1 MKKILAILLLVISS
15 PVWSQQ
21 LMTASLYDVQGNL
34 HNPAVAGVNKQT
46 TMGASYRSMWSGI
59 AGSPVTALVYGST
72 FLEKANIGVGAY
84 LYSDVTGPTSRR
96 GIQTSYA
103 YHIPTN
109 NGATFSVGLEARF
122 QQFAIDKAMLIDA
135 LGNDP
140 VMGGAANQFKGD
152 AGLGVAYTAKK
163 WQLGMSVSQLIQ
175 SSLNFYAGSLSR
187 TEEARLYR
195 HFYLHGSYQWKVDAN
210 TTIIP
215 NLLVIYLPNAPTE
228 LQAGARVEHRELF
241 WWGLS
246 LRARQ
251 SWMLSAGVKVQKK
264 LMLGYSF
271 DIYSSPL
278 SIFDKG
284 PNAHEVLLRY
294 QFLK

>member
-1 MKKILAILLLVISS
+1 
-15 PVWSQQ
+15 
-21 LMTASLYDVQGNL
+21 
-34 HNPAVAGVNKQT
+34 
-46 TMGASYRSMWSGI
+46 MWSGI

-109 NGATFSVGLEARF
+109 NGGTFSVGLEARF

-140 VMGGAANQFKGD
+140 VMGGATNRFKGD
-152 AGLGVAYTAKK
+152 AGLGLAYTAKK

-175 SSLNFYAGSLSR
+175 SALNFYSGSLTR
-187 TEEARLYR
+187 IEEARLYR

-210 TTIIP
+210 TTVTP
-215 NLLVIYLPNAPTE
+215 NFLVIYLPNAPTE

-241 WWGLS
+241 WWGLAFRS
-246 LRARQ
+246 RQ
-251 SWMLSAGVKVQKK
+251 SAILSAGVNLQKRFS
-264 LMLGYSF
+264 LGYSF
-271 DIYSSPL
+271 DIYRTPL
-278 SIFDKG
+278 SLFDAG
-284 PNAHEVLLRY
+284 SNAHELTLRLR
-294 QFLK
+294 LKK

>member
-1 MKKILAILLLVISS
+1 MVS
-15 PVWSQQ
+15 
-21 LMTASLYDVQGNL
+21 SLYDLQGNL
-34 HNPAVAGVNKQT
+34 LNPAVAGVTKKT

-72 FLEKANIGVGAY
+72 FLEKSNVGIGAY

-96 GIQTSYA
+96 GLQVSYA
-103 YHIPTN
+103 YHIPVQN
-109 NGATFSVGLEARF
+109 DARFSIGLESRF
-122 QQFAIDKAMLIDA
+122 LQFAIDKAMLIEA
-135 LGNDP
+135 LGSDP
-140 VMGGAANQFKGD
+140 VMGGATTRFTGD
-152 AGLGVAYTAKK
+152 AGLGIAYTNKK
-163 WQLGMSVSQLIQ
+163 LQLGASVSHLIQ
-175 SSLNFYAGSLSR
+175 SKLNIYSGNLTRA
-187 TEEARLYR
+187 EEARLYR
-195 HFYLHGSYQWKVDAN
+195 HFYLQGAYQWKVDAN
-210 TTIIP
+210 TTVTP
-215 NLLVIYLPNAPTE
+215 NFLVIYLPNAPTE
-228 LQAGARVEHRELF
+228 LQVGARVEHRELF

-251 SWMLSAGVKVQKK
+251 SWMLSAGVNVQKK

-278 SIFDKG
+278 SVFDKG